1 MFGRWMCGKFITEE
15 HAFHYLSTAVLETKI
30 GQRKLKT
37 YWGKERIKFSYYSTV
52 FNKQQGFYLY
62 FNT

>member
-15 HAFHYLSTAVLETKI
+15 YAFHYLSTAVSETKI

-62 FNT
+62 INT